1 MGLGGH
7 GDRRVEE
14 GSWWTQ
20 EGPAGVGPTE
30 VAPHSGIHI
39 QCPGH
44 KVLRKSHGQKQ
55 VKKGELPGNKVGQVL
70 TGKAQGKTK
79 TEQDGRV

>member
-39 QCPGH
+39 
-44 KVLRKSHGQKQ
+44 
-55 VKKGELPGNKVGQVL
+55 
-70 TGKAQGKTK
+70 
-79 TEQDGRV
+79 